1 MRKFIK
7 KLKNS
12 IAWKLLKI
20 LFTLVKWVVE
30 IVIIGIA
37 IIIITQRV
45 TNSQKAFL
53 GIRILLFLG
62 IVAGVVVA
70 LVSVINLI
78 PADFDIR
85 TVWGTMF
92 WEIQDFLNT

>member
-53 GIRILLFLG
+53 GIRILLFLFSH
-62 IVAGVVVA
+62 IYK
-70 LVSVINLI
+70 LVYKTFFVK
-78 PADFDIR
+78 
-85 TVWGTMF
+85 M
-92 WEIQDFLNT
+92 